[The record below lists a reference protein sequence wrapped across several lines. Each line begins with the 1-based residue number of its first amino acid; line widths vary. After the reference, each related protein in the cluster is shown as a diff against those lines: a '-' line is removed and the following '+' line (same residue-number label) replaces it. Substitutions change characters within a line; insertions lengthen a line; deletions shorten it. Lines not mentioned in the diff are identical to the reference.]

1 MQETLETQVQTPG
14 GEAPLEEEIAVHSS
28 VLACRIHRQGSLVG
42 YSPWGHRESDTAER
56 LTVVS
61 RQNQYDFER

>member
-14 GEAPLEEEIAVHSS
+14 GEAPLEEEMAVHSS
-28 VLACRIHRQGSLVG
+28 VLACRIHRQRSLVG